1 MNKDSWSNLG
11 CDRDYEL
18 PKDLE
23 EETDEARSYLAGEY
37 EFKV

>member
-1 MNKDSWSNLG
+1 MNRNSWSNLG
-11 CDRDYEL
+11 CDGDYEL

-23 EETDEARSYLAGEY
+23 EETEEARCFLAGEY